1 MIKFKLI
8 LLWCAACLAGCASS
22 TIQTDVLSRSA
33 TSLKPS
39 VNNLAPYIEQNVGHC
54 GPATLAM
61 AIAATGNPYNTEEI
75 TSQVYS
81 PKAKGSLQESMISAA
96 RRQGYLAIPITG
108 FAALL
113 KELDAGHVVIIFE
126 NLGISWIPQWHYAL
140 VTGYDL
146 QNKTLVMHSGP
157 QPSQFMDMAEFELS
171 WKLTN
176 YWALV
181 VLPPGEVSASSDEI
195 THLRAAV
202 ALENMENLE
211 AAKRAYLG
219 ILGNWPN
226 SLIAFIGLANVYYNL
241 GDHSSA
247 VRTLQTAIKLYPASV
262 EARTNLHY
270 LLRTARNTLP
280 R

>member
-1 MIKFKLI
+1 MIKLKLI
-8 LLWCAACLAGCASS
+8 FLWCAACLAGCASS
-22 TIQTDVLSRSA
+22 TVQTDALFGSSV
-33 TSLKPS
+33 SLKS
-39 VNNLAPYIEQNVGHC
+39 SLNNITPYIEQDTGYC

-61 AIAATGNPYNTEEI
+61 AIAATGNPYNVDEI

-81 PKAKGSLQESMISAA
+81 PNAKGSLQESMISAA
-96 RRQGYLAIPITG
+96 RRQGYLAIPIAG
-108 FAALL
+108 FTSLL
-113 KELDAGHVVIIFE
+113 KELEAGNVVIIFE

-146 QNKTLVMHSGP
+146 QNKSLVMHSGP
-157 QPSQFMDMAEFELS
+157 RANQFMDMAEFELS

-181 VLPPGEVSASSDEI
+181 VLPPGEVSASADEI
-195 THLRAAV
+195 TQIRAAA
-202 ALENMENLE
+202 ALEKMENLE

-226 SLIAFIGLANVYYNL
+226 SLIALIGLGNVYYNL
-241 GDHSSA
+241 GDYSSA
-247 VRTLQTAIKLYPASV
+247 VNTLQTAIKLYPDSV
-262 EARTNLHY
+262 EARSNLQY
-270 LLRTARNTLP
+270 LLRTAGNTLA

>member
-8 LLWCAACLAGCASS
+8 FLWCAVCLAGCASS
-22 TIQTDVLSRSA
+22 SVQTDALSGSA
-33 TSLKPS
+33 GYKPS
-39 VNNLAPYIEQNVGHC
+39 IHNIAPYIEQDVGHC

-61 AIAATGNPYNTEEI
+61 AIAATGNTYSMDEI

-81 PKAKGSLQESMISAA
+81 PNAKGSLQESMISAA

-108 FAALL
+108 FTSLL
-113 KELDAGHVVIIFE
+113 KELEAGNVVVVFE

-146 QNKTLVMHSGP
+146 RNKTLVMHSGP
-157 QPSQFMDMAEFELS
+157 EQNQFIDMAEFELS

-181 VLPPGEVSASSDEI
+181 VLPPGEISASSDEI
-195 THLRAAV
+195 MHLRAAV
-202 ALENMENLE
+202 ALEKMENLE

-226 SLIAFIGLANVYYNL
+226 SLIALIGLGNVYYNL

-247 VRTLQTAIKLYPASV
+247 VRTLQSASKLYPDSV
-262 EARTNLHY
+262 EVRTNLQY
-270 LLRTARNTLP
+270 LLRTARNTLA